1 MRYALYFT
9 PEAGSEL
16 ATLGDTWLGRSPAT
30 GKAMEQPD
38 FPGLPGSDFARFTGP
53 ARRYGFH
60 GTLKAPFRLAKGVSE
75 AELVEAVRAFAS
87 ETPAFD
93 IAGLRVDLLE
103 GFLALTPD
111 GPAHELNSFADSVVE
126 HFEPFRDALTE
137 SEIERRNPDRLSS
150 AELKNLL
157 RWGYPY
163 VFDLFRFHMTLST
176 RLPESDSPRVMS
188 AATQYFEQALN
199 GPVPVRTLALFVEPE
214 PGAPFQIHSRMP
226 LAAGKQHRKTA

>member
-9 PEAGSEL
+9 PEAGTEL
-16 ATLGDTWLGRSPAT
+16 ATLGDTWLGRSAAT
-30 GKAMEQPD
+30 GRTIEQPD
-38 FPGLPGSDFARFTGP
+38 FPGLPGSELASFTGP

-60 GTLKAPFRLAKGVSE
+60 GTLKAPFRLAEGASE
-75 AELVEAVRAFAS
+75 AGLLETMRSFAS
-87 ETPAFD
+87 ETPAFE
-93 IAGLRVDLLE
+93 IAALKVDLLE

-111 GPAHELNSFADSVVE
+111 GSADELNSYANRVVE
-126 HFEPFRDALTE
+126 HFEPFRDELTE

-163 VFDLFRFHMTLST
+163 VFDLFRFHMTLSS
-176 RLPESDSPRVMS
+176 RLPGSDAPRVMS
-188 AATQYFEQALN
+188 AATRYFAPALN

-214 PGAPFQIHSRMP
+214 PGAPFRIHSRMP
-226 LAAGKQHRKTA
+226 LATGQQHRKTA

>member
-9 PEAGSEL
+9 PEAGTEL

-30 GKAMEQPD
+30 GRTIEQPD
-38 FPGLPGSDFARFTGP
+38 FPGLPGSDLVRFTGP

-60 GTLKAPFRLAKGVSE
+60 GTLKAPFRLAPGASE
-75 AELVEAVRAFAS
+75 AGLVEAVRSFAS
-87 ETPAFD
+87 DTPAFD
-93 IAGLRVDLLE
+93 IAALKVDLLE

-111 GPAHELNSFADSVVE
+111 GPDEELNSFANRVVE
-126 HFEPFRDALTE
+126 HFEPFRDELSE
-137 SEIERRNPDRLSS
+137 REIERRNPDRLSS

-176 RLPESDSPRVMS
+176 RLPEADAPRVKR
-188 AATQYFEQALN
+188 AASQYFAPALH

-214 PGAPFQIHSRMP
+214 PGAPFRIHSRMP
-226 LAAGKQHRKTA
+226 LATGQQHRKTA